1 MKLLLIDY
9 ILILFNV
16 ILIILLYTIIKY
28 LHNNNKIYN
37 RNSILKKICNKQWK
51 ENTKQKELKV
61 FLDDKLKVKEFNRKY
76 LHDITQAKTLFIL
89 DDIEEIRNINYHLP
103 DNYVIKYSQG
113 TGLNLIVDT
122 KIPLSNIIDKC
133 NSWPKKFNK
142 FKRNRIQYWHN
153 VNVHP
158 VFFIEE
164 YIGNDLIDYKFHTYK
179 GNVMLL
185 EVIGNRYGTTKGVEK
200 GSKNKQEPTYTLY
213 DNQGN
218 MNNHLTINSD
228 DDRGKFIPSKN
239 PYPLPINF
247 EKMKE
252 LCKRFYEITNILFC
266 RIDFYEV
273 NGIVYFGEYTFIPN
287 HCNIL
292 LNTEYEQFLINKY
305 NI

>member
-89 DDIEEIRNINYHLP
+89 DNIEEIRNINYHLP

-122 KIPLSNIIDKC
+122 KIPLNSIIDKC